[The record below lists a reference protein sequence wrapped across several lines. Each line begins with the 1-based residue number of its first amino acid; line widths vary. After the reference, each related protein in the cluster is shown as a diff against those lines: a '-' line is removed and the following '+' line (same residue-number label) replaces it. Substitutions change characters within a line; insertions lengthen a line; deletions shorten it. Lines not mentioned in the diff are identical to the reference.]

1 MWQRAYL
8 TRLKRDLDLWIER
21 GWVTAANADAILAS
35 AAEPGAATRRMPS
48 ILAILGA
55 VLIGFAVMS
64 FVAANWQEISKLTKI
79 VLIFAAMWTAY
90 GAAILLEK
98 RGHANF
104 AQAAVLIGLGLF
116 GAGIMLIAQIYHI
129 VTDDPG
135 GVLAWCVAAL
145 ATAWLLSSRAA
156 LALGILLAVI
166 WTWFAIDLNDAT
178 PHWEFWFAWAVAAAL
193 ALRLSW
199 PPAFH
204 LVLIAGFLW
213 QAINAE
219 AIIDVTGFSPT
230 QFAIIV
236 ILQALTLW
244 MAAIAFSGRGARL
257 AAVAEG
263 YGIVVAFALVGI
275 LQGDPGSGEQAA
287 SGAAGAVFIAAAV
300 ALLAVLAVL
309 GGLAV
314 MRGGLPARHLSG
326 VAAIAALA
334 IAYPFLSVTNA
345 ALVPW
350 AYAAAILV
358 LAAWLVAYG
367 ASRGSRFAVNFGFV
381 VFAAEVLWLYFETLG
396 TLLDTAI
403 FFALGGVLLI
413 VGSVVFE
420 RMRRRIVRGTATE
433 GGEA

>member
-8 TRLKRDLDLWIER
+8 NRLKRDLDLWIER

-35 AAEPGAATRRMPS
+35 AREPGAATRRMPAM
-48 ILAILGA
+48 LAILGA

-79 VLIFAAMWTAY
+79 VLIFIAMWGAY
-90 GAAILLEK
+90 IAAFVLQK

-145 ATAWLLSSRAA
+145 ATAWLLLSRPA

-178 PHWEFWFAWAVAAAL
+178 PHWAFWAAWAASAAL

-219 AIIDVTGFSPT
+219 AIVELSGMAPV
-230 QFAIIV
+230 QFAVFI
-236 ILQALTLW
+236 ALEALALW
-244 MAAIAFSGRGARL
+244 MAALAFAREGSRIGG
-257 AAVAEG
+257 VAEAW
-263 YGIVVAFALVGI
+263 GIAIAFALVAFF
-275 LQGDPGSGEQAA
+275 QTDPTANDRAA
-287 SGAAGAVFIAAAV
+287 EGAAGMLTVAATAILLA
-300 ALLAVLAVL
+300 ALAALALTRGRLPARDLAGVAVLA
-309 GGLAV
+309 
-314 MRGGLPARHLSG
+314 P
-326 VAAIAALA
+326 LA
-334 IAYPFLSVTNA
+334 IAYPFLSASNA

-350 AYAAAILV
+350 LYAAAVLA

-367 ASRGSRFAVNFGFV
+367 AARGSRFAVNFGFV

-420 RMRRRIVRGTATE
+420 RMRRRIVRNAAA

>member
-8 TRLKRDLDLWIER
+8 NRLKRDLDLWIER

-35 AAEPGAATRRMPS
+35 AAEPGASTRRMPA

-90 GAAILLEK
+90 GAAIVLEK

-129 VTDDPG
+129 VADDPG

-145 ATAWLLSSRAA
+145 ATAWLLPSRAA
-156 LALGILLAVI
+156 LALGILLAVV
-166 WTWFAIDLNDAT
+166 WTWFAIDMNDAV
-178 PHWEFWFAWAVAAAL
+178 PHWAFWFAWAAAAAL

-199 PPAFH
+199 TPALH

-213 QAINAE
+213 QAINVE
-219 AIIDVTGFSPT
+219 AIMGLTGLSPS
-230 QFAIIV
+230 QFAV
-236 ILQALTLW
+236 FVALEALALW
-244 MAAIAFSGRGARL
+244 MAALAFARDGARL
-257 AAVAEG
+257 GSVAEA
-263 YGIVVAFALVGI
+263 YGIVVAFALVGFF
-275 LQGDPGSGEQAA
+275 QVDPGEYDRAA
-287 SGAAGAVFIAAAV
+287 EGAAGPTLIAATAILAA
-300 ALLAVLAVL
+300 ALAA
-309 GGLAV
+309 LAV
-314 MRGGLPARHLSG
+314 MRGRLPSRHVAG
-326 VAAIAALA
+326 VAALAALA
-334 IAYPFLSVTNA
+334 IAYPFLSASENA
-345 ALVPW
+345 ALIPW
-350 AYAAAILV
+350 IYAAAILV
-358 LAAWLVAYG
+358 LAAWLVSWG
-367 ASRGSRFAVNFGFV
+367 SASGSRFAVNFGFV
-381 VFAAEVLWLYFETLG
+381 VFAAEVLWLYFATLG

-413 VGSVVFE
+413 VGSIVFE

-433 GGEA
+433 GGAA

>member
-21 GWVTAANADAILAS
+21 GWVTAANAEAILAS
-35 AAEPGAATRRMPS
+35 ASEPGAATRRMPAM
-48 ILAILGA
+48 LAILGA

-64 FVAANWQEISKLTKI
+64 FVAANWQDISKLTKLI
-79 VLIFAAMWTAY
+79 LIFAAMWGTY
-90 GAAILLEK
+90 VAAFALQK
-98 RGHANF
+98 RGHPAF

-145 ATAWLLSSRAA
+145 ATAWLLPSRPA

-166 WTWFAIDLNDAT
+166 WTWFAIDMNDAT
-178 PHWEFWFAWAVAAAL
+178 PHWAFWVAWAASAAL

-219 AIIDVTGFSPT
+219 AILDVTGFSPT
-230 QFAIIV
+230 QFAILV
-236 ILQALTLW
+236 ILEALALW
-244 MAAIAFSGRGARL
+244 MAALAFSGRSARL

-275 LQGDPGSGEQAA
+275 LQTDPGSGEHA
-287 SGAAGAVFIAAAV
+287 AAGASGTVFITAAV
-300 ALLAVLAVL
+300 VLLAAL
-309 GGLAV
+309 GGLAA
-314 MRGGLPARHLSG
+314 MRDGLPARHLAG
-326 VAAIAALA
+326 VAAMAALA

-350 AYAAAILV
+350 AYAAAILA
-358 LAAWLVAYG
+358 LAAWLVSYG
-367 ASRGSRFAVNFGFV
+367 AARGSRFAVNFGFV

-420 RMRRRIVRGTATE
+420 RMRRRIVRTTAE